1 MRIFRP
7 LLMLLILVV
16 AVWFCGVQGQYNMP
30 SVSAPISYAPIS
42 YISAPEQ
49 TAILGKAPATIHLAT
64 QQQSVPNSQYQAVAN
79 NIGPSLWIQ
88 DSGIRTQHVVI
99 PQGATVTLI
108 AVSPAVGSG
117 YLSEMLNGT
126 AYNSN
131 FYFYRNSQLTFCSDA
146 IGQHVLSFTINGQSS
161 NQVTI
166 NVIAY
171 VPLQYYLT
179 PYSSPAPYNYPV
191 PNYLQNYY
199 YLRSYYGSELHY
211 PCYEYGRHWP
221 WFYGRY
227 DWL

>member
-7 LLMLLILVV
+7 ILMLLVLVV

-30 SVSAPISYAPIS
+30 SVSAPISY
-42 YISAPEQ
+42 ISAPEQ
-49 TAILGKAPATIHLAT
+49 TAILGKVPATIHLAA

-79 NIGPSLWIQ
+79 NVGPSLWIQ
-88 DSGIRTQHVVI
+88 GAGSWTQYVVI

-117 YLSEMLNGT
+117 YLSEILNGT

-131 FYFYRNSQLTFCSDA
+131 FYFYRNSQLTFYSDA
-146 IGQHVLSFTINGQSS
+146 IGQHVLSFTINSQSS

-179 PYSSPAPYNYPV
+179 PYSSPAPYNYPI

-199 YLRSYYGSELHY
+199 YLRSYYSPELHY
-211 PCYEYGRHWP
+211 PGYEYGRHWP
-221 WFYGRY
+221 RFYSRY